1 MARARNIK
9 PGLFSNE
16 LLVELPAFD
25 RLAFI
30 GLWCLADREGRL
42 EDRVKRIKIELFP
55 CDDYDVEEGLAR
67 LAAAGFISRYQ
78 VAGHSV
84 IEIINFQK
92 HQSPHGSE
100 KDSVLPDI
108 NGYLT
113 VYERKKNVV
122 IAGSQ
127 RKLLA
132 SEQGFNVKE
141 PLEPVNPP
149 LDNALI
155 PDCGILIPDSG
166 FTDSPN
172 QDQHHSLNAGEET
185 PQVEPEQNPTP
196 EESSV
201 VEPYPTH
208 ANFALVQTEPEIARE
223 PVDPKSPVE
232 MTLDWAPDANLLKTY
247 CVHFG
252 VSTDLFTQEAIAPFT
267 AHHETTG
274 ILQIQSKWVSLLV
287 KWVKDDKSRASNVRQ
302 FPKCE
307 TQSRH
312 TGFAERDYTAGLTQ
326 REDGSYAI

>member
-9 PGLFSNE
+9 PSLFSNE

-78 VAGHSV
+78 VAGFSV

-100 KDSVLPDI
+100 KDSTLPDI

-122 IAGSQ
+122 VAGSQ
-127 RKLLA
+127 RKVLGG
-132 SEQGFNVKE
+132 EQSFNVKE

-149 LDNALI
+149 FDNALI

-172 QDQHHSLNAGEET
+172 QDQHHSLNAGEEI
-185 PQVEPEQNPTP
+185 PGSGFEGFDDLEDLPP
-196 EESSV
+196 EEG
-201 VEPYPTH
+201 EP
-208 ANFALVQTEPEIARE
+208 
-223 PVDPKSPVE
+223 PVDPKNPVE
-232 MTLDWAPDANLLKTY
+232 MTLDWMPDANLLKTY

-252 VSTDLFTQEAIAPFT
+252 VSTELFTKDAVAPFT

-274 ILQIQSKWVSLLV
+274 LLQTQSKWVSLLV
-287 KWVKDDKSRASNVRQ
+287 KWVKDDKNRASNVRP
-302 FPKCE
+302 FVKRE
-307 TQSRH
+307 TPSRH
-312 TGFAERDYTAGLTQ
+312 TGFAERDYTAGLIQ
-326 REDGSYAI
+326 REDGTYAL

>member
-78 VAGHSV
+78 VAGFSV

-100 KDSVLPDI
+100 KDSTLPDI

-122 IAGSQ
+122 VAGSQ
-127 RKLLA
+127 RKVLVG
-132 SEQGFNVKE
+132 EQSFNVKE

-149 LDNALI
+149 FDNALI

-172 QDQHHSLNAGEET
+172 QDQHHSLNAGEEI
-185 PQVEPEQNPTP
+185 PGSGFEGFDDLEDLPPEQG
-196 EESSV
+196 
-201 VEPYPTH
+201 EP
-208 ANFALVQTEPEIARE
+208 
-223 PVDPKSPVE
+223 PVDPKTPVE
-232 MTLDWAPDANLLKTY
+232 MTLNWMPDANLLKTY

-252 VSTDLFTQEAIAPFT
+252 VSTELFTKDAVAPFT

-274 ILQIQSKWVSLLV
+274 LLQTQSKWVSLLV
-287 KWVKDDKSRASNVRQ
+287 KWVKDDKNRASNIRP
-302 FPKCE
+302 FPKP
-307 TQSRH
+307 QAIARH
-312 TGFAERDYTAGLTQ
+312 TLTESRDYKAGTKENANGTFRL
-326 REDGSYAI
+326 